1 MFICLCSEEI
11 MKGLVI
17 WSSYA
22 TPRARTNL
30 PIMPALILRSV
41 LERVSVGTEDKTVIR
56 AINRGRL
63 RSGTSEWEELIFWE
77 QETVEPVVCYR
88 DPDACPCFNRKAI
101 PVWTHP
107 VGACVSQPARI
118 AMACFPPVTLWAT
131 FSDVPATSATRALPI
146 LQAHHLAKNFRI
158 RVLRSKE
165 LKETR

>member
-1 MFICLCSEEI
+1 
-11 MKGLVI
+11 
-17 WSSYA
+17 
-22 TPRARTNL
+22 
-30 PIMPALILRSV
+30 MPALILRSV

-107 VGACVSQPARI
+107 VGACVSQPASI
-118 AMACFPPVTLWAT
+118 TMACCP
-131 FSDVPATSATRALPI
+131 TSHIISNISRCSSHLNYTCLSQYFRHTVKTSGARDILYVHAASNASE
-146 LQAHHLAKNFRI
+146 LQAHA
-158 RVLRSKE
+158 SKMTTTDYGTE
-165 LKETR
+165 